1 MMNLGMIRLAD
12 EIPVHKYGSGTG
24 IINQCHDAMVIEV
37 PADGARYNEEAKK
50 WEVPEGSI
58 PWKTMKTLEECMN
71 STHES
76 LPGIRITATA
86 DIGGSWKDVG

>member
-1 MMNLGMIRLAD
+1 
-12 EIPVHKYGSGTG
+12 
-24 IINQCHDAMVIEV
+24 
-37 PADGARYNEEAKK
+37 
-50 WEVPEGSI
+50 
-58 PWKTMKTLEECMN
+58 MKTLEECMN